1 MLNDRKL
8 LSNTGPDDMK
18 KDGLSKHTAPSV
30 FQRKQYI
37 KDQIHNMDSL
47 QSRNRMSAA
56 RQKYSVVI
64 KCPRCDFQ
72 KAIDTD
78 KCVNGSAK
86 IGLKVKCRCGEIFK
100 ALLEKRK
107 YSRSVFQSKGHVIIE
122 DLSEI
127 ISGLSVLIRDISVSG
142 VRIETD
148 YPELF
153 QVGHKVSLKIYCSN
167 PGGAFISKD
176 GTVNN
181 IHQKSIG
188 INFNQISADWI
199 YRYCSL
205 ESEEGRKKFDHY
217 LYL

>member
-1 MLNDRKL
+1 
-8 LSNTGPDDMK
+8 
-18 KDGLSKHTAPSV
+18 
-30 FQRKQYI
+30 
-37 KDQIHNMDSL
+37 
-47 QSRNRMSAA
+47 MSAA
-56 RQKYSVVI
+56 NHKYNFVI

-72 KAIDTD
+72 KAIDTE
-78 KCVNGSAK
+78 KCVNGSNE

-107 YSRSVFQSKGHVIIE
+107 YSRSVFRSTGHVIIE

-127 ISGLSVLIRDISVSG
+127 ISGLSVLIRDISISG

-153 QVGHKVSLKIYCSN
+153 RIGHKVLIKIYCSN
-167 PGGAFISKD
+167 PGEAFISKY
-176 GTVNN
+176 GTVTN

-188 INFNQISADWI
+188 INFAQISAEWI
-199 YRYCSL
+199 YRYCSM
-205 ESEEGRKKFDHY
+205 ESEEGRKKFDYY

>member
-1 MLNDRKL
+1 
-8 LSNTGPDDMK
+8 
-18 KDGLSKHTAPSV
+18 
-30 FQRKQYI
+30 
-37 KDQIHNMDSL
+37 
-47 QSRNRMSAA
+47 MSAVS
-56 RQKYSVVI
+56 QKYNVVI

-78 KCVNGSAK
+78 KCVNGSGK

-107 YSRSVFQSKGHVIIE
+107 YSRSVFRSTGHVIIE

-127 ISGLSVLIRDISVSG
+127 ISGLSVSILDISVSG

-153 QVGHKVSLKIYCSN
+153 HVGHKVLIKIYCSN

-181 IHQKSIG
+181 VHQKSIG
-188 INFNQISADWI
+188 INFTQINAEWI

-205 ESEEGRKKFDHY
+205 ESEKDRKNFDHY